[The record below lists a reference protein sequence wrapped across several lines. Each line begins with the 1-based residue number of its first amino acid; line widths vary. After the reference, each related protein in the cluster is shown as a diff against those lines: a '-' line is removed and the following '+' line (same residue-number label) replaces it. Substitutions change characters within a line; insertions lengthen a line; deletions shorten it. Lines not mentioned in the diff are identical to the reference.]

1 MLRWARF
8 NEKMEAVEQ
17 EQQRL
22 RSTWVHKD
30 HPAVEQINPLLK
42 TPISK
47 EASLEELLR
56 RPEVTY
62 NQLMAIES
70 IGPAFD

>member
-1 MLRWARF
+1 MLVGLALTK
-8 NEKMEAVEQ
+8 KMEAVEQ

-42 TPISK
+42 TPIK
-47 EASLEELLR
+47 QRGEFR
-56 RPEVTY
+56 RT
-62 NQLMAIES
+62 LTTS
-70 IGPAFD
+70 GSDL